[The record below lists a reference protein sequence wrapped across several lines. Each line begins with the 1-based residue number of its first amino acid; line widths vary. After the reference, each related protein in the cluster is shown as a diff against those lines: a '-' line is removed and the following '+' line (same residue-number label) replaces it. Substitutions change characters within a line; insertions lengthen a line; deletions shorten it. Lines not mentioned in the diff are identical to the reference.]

1 MYNIFLIIFKKGH
14 GFMKLIKV
22 KILTVLCGLLTL
34 NGLAMLF
41 SGLIIQMNEAADF
54 NAAHELVVANSTNA
68 IIFLGILMVLG
79 FGALF
84 FNSWPK

>member
-1 MYNIFLIIFKKGH
+1 
-14 GFMKLIKV
+14 MKFIKV

-41 SGLIIQMNEAADF
+41 SELIIQMNEAADF

>member
-1 MYNIFLIIFKKGH
+1 
-14 GFMKLIKV
+14 MKLIKV

-54 NAAHELVVANSTNA
+54 NAAHELVVANSK
-68 IIFLGILMVLG
+68 ICL
-79 FGALF
+79 
-84 FNSWPK
+84 

>member
-1 MYNIFLIIFKKGH
+1 
-14 GFMKLIKV
+14 
-22 KILTVLCGLLTL
+22 
-34 NGLAMLF
+34 
-41 SGLIIQMNEAADF
+41 MNEAADF

-84 FNSWPK
+84 FNSWSK